1 MTREI
6 FQKTS
11 TRIRVMEFLFGVAIL
26 LIAGRAVMLQLF
38 DTDQLTGL
46 ADKDLMTQV
55 DIQGKRGDILDRNM
69 KKLSTSLDA
78 ISIAAAPEDILDPQ
92 QAARTLAPLLQMD
105 ETVLTGKFSSGKK
118 FVWLKKKLSTGEADK
133 ITALKIRGI
142 LPLKDTIR
150 FHPNRELAA
159 QVIGITGWDDLGKEG
174 LEFKF
179 DSQLKGRTERIRIKK
194 NALKKI
200 EEKTR
205 ALRGESLVLTLDK
218 TIQYIAEMALK
229 KAVIDNDAKSGMA
242 IVMHPGTGEV
252 LAMAHF
258 PVFNPNVFGEF
269 DPKIWRN
276 RAVTDAF
283 EPGST
288 LKIFL
293 AAGALDQGISSPDTP
308 FFCENGAFRVRN
320 KIIRDTHSYGWL
332 TLGQIVQVSS
342 NIGVTKVAMQMGS
355 NRLHTTLTRF
365 GFGEKT
371 GIACPIETQGSLM
384 PPGKWMPMDTAAIAF
399 GQGIAVSA
407 IQLAGAV
414 STIANKG
421 IRMEPRLVR
430 SVLKGDGS
438 LKKRY
443 SPTRLGRAVSENT
456 ARDVTRMM
464 RSVVQKGGTGTRAD
478 LPGYNVCG
486 KTGTA
491 QKAKRFEKGYSD
503 TAYTAVFVGFA
514 PQNDPQLTVVVIVDE
529 PQRHHYGGV
538 VAAPAFKTILE
549 KSFNYLNIAPDMKQV
564 QSMAP
569 GAGGA

>member
-1 MTREI
+1 MSREI
-6 FQKTS
+6 FQKIS
-11 TRIRVMEFLFGVAIL
+11 TRMRVMEFLFGAAIMI
-26 LIAGRAVMLQLF
+26 IAGRAIMLQLF
-38 DTDQLTGL
+38 DLKELTGL
-46 ADKDLMTQV
+46 ANKDLMMWI

-78 ISIAAAPEDILDPQ
+78 ISIAAAPMDILEPQ
-92 QAARTLAPLLQMD
+92 KTARTLAPLLHMD
-105 ETVLTGKFSSGKK
+105 EGNLARKFSSGKK
-118 FVWLKKKLSTGEADK
+118 FIWLKKKLSVGEGEQ
-133 ITALKIRGI
+133 ITALNIQGI

-159 QVIGITGWDDLGKEG
+159 QVIGITGWNDLGKEG

-179 DSQLKGRTERIRIKK
+179 NSLLKGKTKRIRVKK
-194 NALKKI
+194 NALKNT
-200 EEKTR
+200 EEMAR

-218 TIQYIAEMALK
+218 TIQYIAETALK

-242 IVMHPGTGEV
+242 IVMHPATGEI

-258 PVFNPNVFGEF
+258 PLFNPNVFGEF
-269 DPKIWRN
+269 DQKLWRN

-293 AAGALDQGISSPDTP
+293 AAGAIDQEAASPNSL
-308 FFCENGAFRVRN
+308 FFCENGAFKVNN
-320 KIIRDTHSYGWL
+320 KTIRDTHSYGWL

-342 NIGVTKVAMQMGS
+342 NIGVTKVAMQMGR
-355 NRLHTTLTRF
+355 NKLHTTLVRF
-365 GFGEKT
+365 GFGKKT
-371 GIACPIETQGSLM
+371 GIPCPIETQGSLM
-384 PPGKWMPMDTAAIAF
+384 PADKWTPMDTAAIAF
-399 GQGIAVSA
+399 GQGISVSA
-407 IQLAGAV
+407 IQLASAV

-421 IRMEPRLVR
+421 IRMEPRLVTA
-430 SVLKGDGS
+430 VLKGDGS
-438 LKKRY
+438 IRKRY
-443 SPTRLGRAVSENT
+443 HPTRMGRAVSEHT
-456 ARDVTRMM
+456 ARDVIKMM
-464 RSVVQKGGTGTRAD
+464 HSVVQKGGTGTQAD
-478 LPGYNVCG
+478 LPGYDVCG

>member
-1 MTREI
+1 MTQEI
-6 FQKTS
+6 FQKIS
-11 TRIRVMEFLFGVAIL
+11 TRIRVMEFLFGFVIL

-46 ADKDLMTQV
+46 ANKDLMIQV
-55 DIQGKRGDILDRNM
+55 DLQGKRGDILDRNM

-78 ISIAAAPEDILDPQ
+78 ISIAAAPVDILDPR
-92 QAARTLAPLLQMD
+92 QAARTLAPLLQLD
-105 ETVLTGKFSSGKK
+105 ERVLTEKFSSGKK
-118 FVWLKKKLSTGEADK
+118 FMWLKKKLSTGEADK

-142 LPLKDTIR
+142 LPIKDTIR
-150 FHPNRELAA
+150 FHPSRELAA
-159 QVIGITGWDDLGKEG
+159 QVIGITGWDDMGKEG

-179 DSQLKGRTERIRIKK
+179 DSQLKGRTESIRIKK
-194 NALKKI
+194 NALKII

-229 KAVIDNDAKSGMA
+229 KAVIDNDANSGIA
-242 IVMHPGTGEV
+242 IVMQPATGEV

-258 PVFNPNVFGEF
+258 PLFNPNIFGEF
-269 DPKIWRN
+269 DQKIWRN

-293 AAGALDQGISSPDTP
+293 AAGALDQGVSSPNAP
-308 FFCENGAFRVRN
+308 FFCENGAFRVGN
-320 KIIRDTHSYGWL
+320 KTIRDTHSYGWL

-355 NRLHTTLTRF
+355 EKLHNTLTRF

-371 GIACPIETQGSLM
+371 GISCPIETTGTLM
-384 PPGKWMPMDTAAIAF
+384 PPGKWTPIDTAAIAF

-421 IRMEPRLVR
+421 IRMEPRLIR
-430 SVLKGDGS
+430 ALLKGDGS

-443 SPTRLGRAVSENT
+443 PPTRLGRAVSETT
-456 ARDVTRMM
+456 ALNVTRMM
-464 RSVVQKGGTGTRAD
+464 RSVVQEGGTGTRAD
-478 LPGYNVCG
+478 LPGYEVCG

-514 PQNDPQLTVVVIVDE
+514 PQNNPQMTVVIIVDE
-529 PQRHHYGGV
+529 PRKHHYGGV

-549 KSFNYLNIAPDMKQV
+549 KSFNYLNIAPHMKQG

-569 GAGGA
+569 GASGA